1 MKKVLLLLG
10 MVALTFGMNAQSLR
24 VNETDE
30 FTGNKK
36 KITKFYNIAKT
47 DVGIIK
53 ASVLAINSFT
63 FLSVNSTAD
72 LGCAGSHK
80 NRIIFL
86 FENGTT
92 ILLDKDLSDIN
103 CKDSAGSLFDI
114 TGLDFTGLAKV
125 RFQQSEY
132 YTQGPVYGSF
142 TLQQQIDATK

>member
-1 MKKVLLLLG
+1 MKKVLLVLG
-10 MVALTFGMNAQSLR
+10 MVALTLGMNAQSLR
-24 VNETDE
+24 VNEIDE

-47 DVGIIK
+47 DVGTIR

-72 LGCAGSHK
+72 LGCAGANK
-80 NRIIFL
+80 NKIIFL
-86 FENGTT
+86 FEDGNT
-92 ILLDKDLSDIN
+92 IMLDKDLSDIN

-142 TLQQQIDATK
+142 SLQQQVNATK

>member
-1 MKKVLLLLG
+1 MKKVLLVLSI
-10 MVALTFGMNAQSLR
+10 VALTFSMSGQSLR
-24 VNETDE
+24 INETDE

-47 DVGIIK
+47 NVGTIK

-80 NRIIFL
+80 NNIIFL
-86 FENGTT
+86 FEDGTT
-92 ILLDKDLSDIN
+92 IKLDKDLSDIN

-114 TGLDFTGLAKV
+114 TGLDFTGVAKV

-142 TLQQQIDATK
+142 SLQQQVNVTK